1 MPCHI
6 VEITSPTSQS
16 TMVIARNRYTSV
28 HVFLVIV
35 IHLRYVSVRY
45 YVSYSLLQPS
55 RISPAPATISNNSR
69 SYSLGYPLIL
79 NVRQCVTF
87 NTNGNSNYKRAEQLC
102 GPMLNTYFPFTMK
115 MIIILGLYVYNITLT
130 ITTKTFTVVKL
141 AILY

>member
-1 MPCHI
+1 MIKNIVRINRINFYWSRRRRNKYVLDAIEHDRRKIGARLVPCHI

-55 RISPAPATISNNSR
+55 RTSPAPATISNNSR

-79 NVRQCVTF
+79 NVRQRWRLTRMEIP
-87 NTNGNSNYKRAEQLC
+87 TTSEPSNYAGLC
-102 GPMLNTYFPFTMK
+102 
-115 MIIILGLYVYNITLT
+115 
-130 ITTKTFTVVKL
+130 
-141 AILY
+141 